1 MKEIRKLPASAGAQ
15 WLLDTFSL
23 YRRAPLQ
30 LARIGLNW
38 LLVNWVV
45 TLLGTMLPGT
55 AGLALQMMTLVI
67 SPVMFGGM
75 LYAMGEIDQGRPG
88 LATHLLQPIRDRRVS
103 HLLVPLAIQVLAV
116 LLLGALLYLMIGR
129 EG

>member
-30 LARIGLNW
+30 LARIGLTW

-45 TLLGTMLPGT
+45 TLLERCC
-55 AGLALQMMTLVI
+55 
-67 SPVMFGGM
+67 PVPP
-75 LYAMGEIDQGRPG
+75 AWPCR
-88 LATHLLQPIRDRRVS
+88 
-103 HLLVPLAIQVLAV
+103 
-116 LLLGALLYLMIGR
+116 
-129 EG
+129 